1 MTDTTPPRVLVT
13 RRLAPGVLERLA
25 DAAEVIRHDAEQPM
39 PRADLLAA
47 AAGCTALL
55 TTLDD
60 RVDAELLDAAG
71 PGLRLV
77 ANHAVGTH
85 NIDHAACAARGVAVS
100 HTPGVLTEATADM
113 AWALLLAACRR
124 LGEGERLLR
133 SGRPWAWA
141 PTFMLGLELAG
152 TPLGI
157 LGMGRIGQAVARR
170 AAGFGMP
177 VGYHNRHRLPA
188 EREHGARW
196 LPLDELLAGSPV
208 LVVTAPLTADTRRL
222 VDAER
227 IARMP
232 RGAVLVSMTAGVVDE
247 EALAAALDSG
257 HLFAAAVDN
266 FEHEPAVP
274 AALLAQERA
283 VLAPHLGSAT
293 VRTRQAM
300 GDLAVDNILAVLAG
314 GEPPTRFARP
324 VTASPP
330 PTSAPP
336 SSP

>member
-1 MTDTTPPRVLVT
+1 MTDTTLPPVLVT

-25 DAAEVIRHDAEQPM
+25 PSCAVTLHDDDLPM
-39 PRADLLAA
+39 PRPELLKAVQGKAA
-47 AAGCTALL
+47 AV

-60 RVDAELLDAAG
+60 VVDGEFLDAAG
-71 PGLRLV
+71 PGLRIV

-85 NIDHAACAARGVAVS
+85 NVDLAACAERGVLVS
-100 HTPGVLTEATADM
+100 NTPGVLTAATADM
-113 AWALLLAACRR
+113 AWALLLAATRR

-141 PTFMLGLELAG
+141 PNFLLGLELAG

-157 LGMGRIGQAVARR
+157 LGMGRIGRAVARR
-170 AAGFGMP
+170 AAAFDMP
-177 VGYHNRHRLPA
+177 VGYHNRSRLPA
-188 EREHGARW
+188 AEEDGARW
-196 LPLDELLAGSPV
+196 LPLDELLAQSQV
-208 LVVTAPLTADTRRL
+208 LVVACPLSAATRHL
-222 VDAER
+222 VDADR
-227 IARMP
+227 LARLP
-232 RGAVLVSMTAGVVDE
+232 RGAVVVSMTAGVVDE

-266 FEHEPAVP
+266 FEREPQVP

-300 GDLAVDNILAVLAG
+300 GSLAVDNVLAVLS
-314 GEPPTRFARP
+314 GEEPLTP
-324 VTASPP
+324 VR
-330 PTSAPP
+330 
-336 SSP
+336 

>member
-1 MTDTTPPRVLVT
+1 MTDTTAPKVLVT
-13 RRLAPGVLERLA
+13 RRLAPGVVDRLHPA
-25 DAAEVIRHDAEQPM
+25 CDVRHHDSEQPM
-39 PRADLLAA
+39 ARAELLAA
-47 AAGCTALL
+47 AAGCTALV

-60 RVDAELLDAAG
+60 TVDGELLDAAG
-71 PGLRLV
+71 PALRLV

-100 HTPGVLTEATADM
+100 NTPGVLTEATADM
-113 AWALLLAACRR
+113 AWALLLAATRR

-141 PTFMLGLELAG
+141 PTFLLGLELAG

-177 VGYHNRHRLPA
+177 VSYHNRQRLPA
-188 EREHGARW
+188 DLEQGARH
-196 LPLDELLAGSPV
+196 LPLDELLAASRV
-208 LVVTAPLTADTRRL
+208 LVVTAPLTARTRHL
-222 VDAER
+222 LDAGR

-232 RGAVLVSMTAGVVDE
+232 AGAVLVSMTAGVVDE
-247 EALAAALDSG
+247 EALAAALASG

-300 GDLAVDNILAVLAG
+300 GDLAVDNVLAVLAG
-314 GEPPTRFARP
+314 AEPPTG
-324 VTASPP
+324 VSPP